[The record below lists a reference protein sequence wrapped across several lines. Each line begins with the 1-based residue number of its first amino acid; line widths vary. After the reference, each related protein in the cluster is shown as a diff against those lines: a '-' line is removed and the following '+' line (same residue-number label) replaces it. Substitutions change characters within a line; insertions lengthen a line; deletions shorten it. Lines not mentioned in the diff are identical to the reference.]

1 VKNQITAKVE
11 FSFKGEVFSP
21 SAIID
26 LDQVMAQQDPQP
38 SFHLMIAQKNKID
51 TFSYLYEVM
60 EQAEIVF
67 ADAQGIATEFLN
79 DHRFNFSAL
88 QDAWHET
95 KLEQMYQEIAATEM
109 GADAL
114 DRHPGLKNALVKAY
128 ELGKKGRLQP

>member
-1 VKNQITAKVE
+1 MKNQITAKVE
-11 FSFKGEVFSP
+11 FSFKGEIFSLF
-21 SAIID
+21 AVID
-26 LDQVMAQQDPQP
+26 LDRVMAQQDPQP

-67 ADAQGIATEFLN
+67 ADARGIAAEFLK
-79 DHRFNFSAL
+79 DHSFNFSAL
-88 QDAWHET
+88 QDAWRET

-128 ELGKKGRLQP
+128 ELGKTNRMHT